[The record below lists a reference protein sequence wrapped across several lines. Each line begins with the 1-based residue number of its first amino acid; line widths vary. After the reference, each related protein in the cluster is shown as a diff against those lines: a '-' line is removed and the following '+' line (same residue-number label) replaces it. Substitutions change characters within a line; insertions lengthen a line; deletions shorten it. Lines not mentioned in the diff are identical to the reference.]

1 MILLFIDDKKAK
13 KQPIFPGKFEYLKK
27 DLITQES
34 HIGFRG

>member
-1 MILLFIDDKKAK
+1 MILQFKDDINTK
-13 KQPIFPGKFEYLKK
+13 KQPILPGKFEYLKK